1 MTVEKLFW
9 VDPYLTETNANVVTI
24 TQNKITLNKTVAYA
38 MSGGQDSDSGSIG
51 GYEIIT
57 AQKQG
62 KDIVY
67 TISSQHNLDVGDN
80 VIVNIDWEKRYQLMR
95 LHFAAELVLE
105 LVYQNY
111 DKPNKIGANITKDK
125 ARLDFEWQGNISEIF
140 PFLQSELTKLVKNDF
155 EIISDYSDKLN
166 QRRYWEITGFAKVPC
181 GGTHLKST
189 GEIGELCLKRKNIG
203 AGKERIEIILA

>member
-1 MTVEKLFW
+1 VTVEKLFW